1 MKFKFVFFFLILLFS
16 VNSYCQEDDM
26 DTTQIE
32 KRIQIIEKMLS
43 YSKTNINTWNY
54 GWLSAY
60 SGATVVQGV
69 IAVGTKDLSTRQDMI
84 LGAGTTLLGAGFQA
98 LNQINTSKDA
108 ETLLTLSDSTL
119 EQKIEKL
126 KKAEALLEKNA
137 KKEIAGRSLQTHALN
152 TAVNFGSG
160 LIIWLGFKRSVW
172 DGVTNFLINSAVT
185 ELQIWTQ
192 PTRTARDYKY
202 YVKKYI
208 EGDESAKLNPQTE
221 LLVKPYSGGIAL
233 VLNF

>member
-1 MKFKFVFFFLILLFS
+1 
-16 VNSYCQEDDM
+16 M

-98 LNQINTSKDA
+98 LNQINTGKDA

-126 KKAEALLEKNA
+126 KIAEALLEKNA
-137 KKEIAGRSLQTHALN
+137 KKEIAGRSLQIHALN
-152 TAVNFGSG
+152 AAVNFGSG

-192 PTRTARDYKY
+192 PTRTAKDYKY

-221 LLVKPYSGGIAL
+221 LLLKPYSGGIAL